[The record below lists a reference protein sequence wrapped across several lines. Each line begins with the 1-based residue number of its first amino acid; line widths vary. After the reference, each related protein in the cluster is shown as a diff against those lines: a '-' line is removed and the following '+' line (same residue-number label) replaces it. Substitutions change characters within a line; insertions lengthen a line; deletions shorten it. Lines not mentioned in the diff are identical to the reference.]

1 MGKIIDLTGQRF
13 GKLKVIKFHSL
24 DYRNRA
30 LWKCKCDCGNF
41 HVVAG
46 TLLRGGSVRSC
57 GCSKIESTIKRN
69 TTHGLSKHPIYNI
82 WIHIKRRCYNENYPD
97 YKDYGGRGI
106 TICDEWIH
114 DFKAFYDWSISHGW
128 KRGLSIDRIDNNGIY
143 EPANCRWTTIE
154 VQANNTRRIHAITYM
169 GKTQSMMDWCKEL
182 DLDYYA
188 VRSRINSYHWS
199 IEKTFTTP
207 TRRGF
212 HKLHE

>member
-106 TICDEWIH
+106 NSDYFEDFIVFYNDMFQSYKEHVDEYGE
-114 DFKAFYDWSISHGW
+114 KNTS
-128 KRGLSIDRIDNNGIY
+128 LDRIDPNGNY
-143 EPANCRWTTIE
+143 TKNNCRWATNKQ
-154 VQANNTRRIHAITYM
+154 QANNTRKAKM
-169 GKTQSMMDWCKEL
+169 SN
-182 DLDYYA
+182 DYSE
-188 VRSRINSYHWS
+188 R
-199 IEKTFTTP
+199 K
-207 TRRGF
+207 
-212 HKLHE
+212 